1 MSAWATH
8 DRYEM
13 MLDFILVLT
22 ERALAFVGKG
32 LVDLLELLEILEE
45 SGALHRSSCFCLLL
59 HVSQG

>member
-8 DRYEM
+8 DRDEM
-13 MLDFILVLT
+13 MFDFILVLT
-22 ERALAFVGKG
+22 ERTLAFVGKG